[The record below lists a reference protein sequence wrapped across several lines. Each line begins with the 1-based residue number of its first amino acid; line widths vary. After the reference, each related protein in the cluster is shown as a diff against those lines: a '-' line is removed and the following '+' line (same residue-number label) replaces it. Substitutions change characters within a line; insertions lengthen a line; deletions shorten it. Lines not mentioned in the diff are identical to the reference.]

1 MEAAA
6 IPVLKW
12 KTHTSVNV
20 RGDLFCQKT
29 TTLAK
34 VGQQLGDRAKN
45 PPDSLWSLHVK
56 STFEGTFPLDFVVFC

>member
-12 KTHTSVNV
+12 KTHTNVNV

-34 VGQQLGDRAKN
+34 VGQQLRDRAKN
-45 PPDSLWSLHVK
+45 PDSLWSLHMK

>member
-12 KTHTSVNV
+12 KTHTNVNV

-29 TTLAK
+29 ITLAK
-34 VGQQLGDRAKN
+34 VSQQNLFQQPLSSDT
-45 PPDSLWSLHVK
+45 K
-56 STFEGTFPLDFVVFC
+56 SMSEGTFLCVFVVFS